1 MISDNNRRLCIDI
14 NIFVFPAEQYGKI
27 NSVCIMFIKR
37 FSGIIFKFI
46 RNSELR
52 INAESSPFKQN
63 FRIKI
68 KNACF
73 FFIIIKQSITGNSSV
88 TLIPVSFKRR
98 FQRNIIRKADV
109 KRNAGSKLVFCN
121 VAYKIRFILKSV
133 VFGMI
138 RSVQKQ
144 GCLSG

>member
-1 MISDNNRRLCIDI
+1 MISDNSRSLCIDI
-14 NIFVFPAEQYGKI
+14 NSFIFPSEQHGKI
-27 NSVCIMFIKR
+27 NSVCIMFVKR
-37 FSGIIFKFI
+37 FSGIVFKFI
-46 RNSELR
+46 RNAERR
-52 INAESSPFKQN
+52 INAVSSPFKRN

-73 FFIIIKQSITGNSSV
+73 FLIIIKRSITDNSSV
-88 TLIPVSFKRR
+88 TLVPVAFKRR

-138 RSVQKQ
+138 CSVQKQ
-144 GCLSG
+144 ACLSG